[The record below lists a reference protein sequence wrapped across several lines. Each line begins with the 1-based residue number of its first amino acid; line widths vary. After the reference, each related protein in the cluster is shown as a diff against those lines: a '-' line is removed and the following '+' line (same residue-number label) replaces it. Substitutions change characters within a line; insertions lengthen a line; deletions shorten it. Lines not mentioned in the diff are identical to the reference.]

1 MTQYQ
6 KYLKS
11 WTSERGITSFLGSD
25 KPAFQQDWKEEK
37 KGLRFGEMQSMG
49 GEDINRAGEPFK
61 KPKPKAKVPINK
73 PSAAESV
80 FTNPDLLK
88 KIGSFTK
95 GRPKEEILADI
106 WDVLHKY
113 YVAYE
118 NLNFYDWIGPNNENG
133 RFGKSKKG
141 RNLSK
146 TYMEEIRKWTD
157 ILDNLVEKGVIEQY
171 EEMSGEDYSTVD
183 DPVKPKVLPTKEDI
197 LKRTNKWGDELD
209 KLIKKL

>member
-25 KPAFQQDWKEEK
+25 KPAFQRDWKEEK
-37 KGLRFGEMQSMG
+37 SAPARFGEEMG
-49 GEDINRAGEPFK
+49 REDINRAGEPFK
-61 KPKPKAKVPINK
+61 KPKPSGEGAFKVL
-73 PSAAESV
+73 
-80 FTNPDLLK
+80 TNPDLLK

-118 NLNFYDWIGPNNENG
+118 NLNFYDWIGPNDENG

-157 ILDNLVEKGVIEQY
+157 ILEDLVEKGVIEQY
-171 EEMSGEDYSTVD
+171 EELGGEDYSTVD

>member
-1 MTQYQ
+1 MTTP
-6 KYLKS
+6 KYNEFLKKWS
-11 WTSERGITSFLGSD
+11 SEKNITSFFGSD
-25 KPAFQQDWKEEK
+25 KPDF
-37 KGLRFGEMQSMG
+37 L
-49 GEDINRAGEPFK
+49 
-61 KPKPKAKVPINK
+61 KAWNSAKTKQPTPVK
-73 PSAAESV
+73 PSGEGAFKV
-80 FTNPDLLK
+80 LTNPDLLK

-95 GRPKEEILADI
+95 GRPKEDILADI

-157 ILDNLVEKGVIEQY
+157 ILDDLVEKGVIEQY
-171 EEMSGEDYSTVD
+171 EELGNEDYSTVD

-197 LKRTNKWGDELD
+197 LKRTNKWGNELD

>member
-1 MTQYQ
+1 MS
-6 KYLKS
+6 KYHEFMREFNREKGYNSFYGSNKKDFLDA
-11 WTSERGITSFLGSD
+11 WERSKTASV
-25 KPAFQQDWKEEK
+25 KPRPSVAPQTEPIK
-37 KGLRFGEMQSMG
+37 KGE
-49 GEDINRAGEPFK
+49 AAFK
-61 KPKPKAKVPINK
+61 VL
-73 PSAAESV
+73 
-80 FTNPDLLK
+80 TNPDLLK

-118 NLNFYDWIGPNNENG
+118 NLNFYDWIGPNDENG

-157 ILDNLVEKGVIEQY
+157 ILEDLVEKGVIEQY
-171 EEMSGEDYSTVD
+171 EELSGEDYSTVD
-183 DPVKPKVLPTKEDI
+183 DPVKPKVLPTKEEI
-197 LKRTNKWGDELD
+197 LVRTNKWGSQLE
-209 KLIKKL
+209 KLIAKLE